1 MTSSLTKAHPSID
14 ALLAAEPIIE
24 PDGPL
29 RFGSRRGRDEHVR
42 KHVLAARDER
52 WRQLL
57 GQDLISAALS
67 NGREAGAAFEA
78 LAIAYEAL
86 LAERLH
92 DAVVTGCRHVHFVA
106 FELAPATKGARVLA
120 GFLPFERVVVAWSP
134 LDKLRIVAG
143 IPVRSGQVERYT
155 LRSGFRHD
163 VDASV
168 GRFGRAVKSRV
179 LERGRHHQERVT
191 AVHDGENEWAAISK

>member
-1 MTSSLTKAHPSID
+1 MTSSTAMAHPTID
-14 ALLAAEPIIE
+14 ALIAAEPILE
-24 PDGPL
+24 PTGTL

-57 GQDLISAALS
+57 GQDLISAAL
-67 NGREAGAAFEA
+67 NDGTRVGHAFEA
-78 LAIAYEAL
+78 LAVAYETL
-86 LAERLH
+86 LADRLR
-92 DAVVTGCRHVHFVA
+92 DAVETGCCHAHLVA
-106 FELAPATKGARVLA
+106 FELAPATEDTTVLT
-120 GFLPFERVVVAWSP
+120 GFIPCGRSVVAWSP
-134 LDKLRIVAG
+134 HDKLRIVAG
-143 IPVRSGQVERYT
+143 IPVRNGQVDRYT

-168 GRFGRAVKSRV
+168 GRFGRAVKLRV

-191 AVHDGENEWAAISK
+191 AVHDGENEWVHDV

>member
-52 WRQLL
+52 WRHLL

-67 NGREAGAAFEA
+67 NGREAGCCVGWCVCGWCEVLHSFKVRPGQVRGGIPRAGKGREAAWC
-78 LAIAYEAL
+78 
-86 LAERLH
+86 
-92 DAVVTGCRHVHFVA
+92 VW
-106 FELAPATKGARVLA
+106 
-120 GFLPFERVVVAWSP
+120 VVVH
-134 LDKLRIVAG
+134 LFV
-143 IPVRSGQVERYT
+143 
-155 LRSGFRHD
+155 
-163 VDASV
+163 
-168 GRFGRAVKSRV
+168 
-179 LERGRHHQERVT
+179 
-191 AVHDGENEWAAISK
+191 